1 MNMKKILIVLL
12 VAFVIIQFFRIDKTN
27 PPVNKG
33 TDFLVIKN
41 TPENVAKVIKT
52 SCYDCHSNETLY
64 PWYTNIQPVA
74 WFLKNHIEDGRKE
87 LNFSNFATYT
97 PEKQAHKLSDAAN
110 EVQKGGMPLSSY
122 TIIHTDA
129 NLNAEQKVLLVN
141 YLKKIEN
148 DTRISNN
155 LPPDKIKVKK

>member
-1 MNMKKILIVLL
+1 MKKVLIVFL
-12 VAFVIIQFFRIDKTN
+12 VAFIVIQFFPIDKKN
-27 PPVNKG
+27 PLVNKG

-52 SCYDCHSNETLY
+52 SCYDCHSNETKY
-64 PWYTNIQPVA
+64 PWYSNIQPVA
-74 WFLKNHIEDGRKE
+74 WFLKDHIDEARKN

-97 PEKQAHKLSDAAN
+97 PERQAHKLSDAAE
-110 EVQKGGMPLSSY
+110 EVESGEMPLNSY

-129 NLNAEQKVLLVN
+129 NLSAEQKVLVVN
-141 YLKKIEN
+141 YFRKIEN

-155 LPPDKIKVKK
+155 VPPDQIKVKK